1 MNEFFQNLVVIVGV
15 GVVVSPFLIVLI
27 SLLDTLI
34 YDIREW
40 FRTL

>member
-1 MNEFFQNLVVIVGV
+1 MNEFFQNLVVIVAV

-27 SLLDTLI
+27 SLLDTLV

-40 FRTL
+40 FRTR